1 MKHQFNCSREW
12 KLLLFR
18 CFVFIHILYTSPSLS
33 VNLTWQYTSMLKG
46 KSGNF
51 FKKMRLLA
59 RRYLGS
65 SYRCIA
71 IWSQIILLTKRQN
84 GSKLKWENCSHY
96 PKVRL
101 DKQTLLFLPLT
112 HICLEGPLGSR
123 GSQKFHCQ
131 KYLRNFLQTVLVI
144 LCAE

>member
-1 MKHQFNCSREW
+1 MNAPTFADASCLS
-12 KLLLFR
+12 
-18 CFVFIHILYTSPSLS
+18 TSCIQAPAYQWIWHDSTPLC
-33 VNLTWQYTSMLKG
+33 WRARAAI
-46 KSGNF
+46 F
-51 FKKMRLLA
+51 FLKMRLLA

>member
-1 MKHQFNCSREW
+1 MNAPTFQMLRVYPHLVYKSQLISESDMTVH
-12 KLLLFR
+12 
-18 CFVFIHILYTSPSLS
+18 LYAEG
-33 VNLTWQYTSMLKG
+33 QERIFLK
-46 KSGNF
+46 
-51 FKKMRLLA
+51 KKMRLLA

-131 KYLRNFLQTVLVI
+131 KYLRYFLQQSWLYCVLNNRIVC
-144 LCAE
+144 L